1 MRPIFTQSN
10 ETRRLIELFINLP
23 VGASMSFADAS
34 NAVGFIV
41 KSTLPSYQTAKRIAE
56 RDHNIVIDGVR
67 GYGFVRINGSGM
79 VDRAPR
85 FFKKVRRGARRE
97 AHVQEIALLQNLS
110 RDEMMRAT
118 EQFSRLRIIEA
129 NASGVMKAQSNK
141 RVVAEPPR

>member
-1 MRPIFTQSN
+1 MRPIFTQSA
-10 ETRRLIELFINLP
+10 ETRRLIELFVNLP

-34 NAVGFIV
+34 NTVGFTV

-56 RDHNIVIDGVR
+56 RDHNVVIDGVR

>member
-10 ETRRLIELFINLP
+10 ETRRLIELFVNLP

-34 NAVGFIV
+34 NAVGFTV

-56 RDHNIVIDGVR
+56 RDHNVVIDGVR

-97 AHVQEIALLQNLS
+97 AHVQEIAILQNLS